1 MGEIVV
7 AVEGMGL
14 DPVGGFAS
22 LDDAKAFAA
31 RRIGWLR
38 EMNGPSPRCSL
49 VNFREVAV
57 VVRNTWSAPEQRE
70 YLRLP
75 YLVERAA

>member
-1 MGEIVV
+1 MDDIVV
-7 AVEGMGL
+7 TVDGMGL

-22 LDDAKAFAA
+22 LEDAEAFAA

-38 EMNGPSPRCSL
+38 EMHGPSPRSLL

-57 VVRNTWSAPEQRE
+57 VVRNTWSAAEQHE

-75 YLVERAA
+75 YFAA